1 MSTVM
6 QKVLVI
12 AAFRGFSGS
21 KRLSC
26 RESKSQPKQM
36 ASRSA
41 LSRLSLTATR
51 SMQSTRGA
59 TRYFSDDKGRVLSEE
74 ERAAENVYIKKME
87 KEKSEKQKLK
97 HEKEKAEKENQGS
110 DKKTEGSQKA

>member
-74 ERAAENVYIKKME
+74 ERAAENVYIKV
-87 KEKSEKQKLK
+87 SPPLSLLD
-97 HEKEKAEKENQGS
+97 GS
-110 DKKTEGSQKA
+110 TDPVWLL